1 MMAAMV
7 AIVDI
12 AHWAWEER
20 FQVLLDSDSDSQSN
34 PLQTGA
40 LSTWALAHRVPLTPS
55 SWRQFSRFNCCHRD
69 GERRP
74 GGLGVRVCRRRGKRR
89 RGAAHGH
96 RQGFRQGSS
105 VCVLLEAGLF
115 GFTSIFCVYVL
126 VDLYIC
132 KDLTVL

>member
-1 MMAAMV
+1 MAAMV
-7 AIVDI
+7 AIGDT

-20 FQVLLDSDSDSQSN
+20 FQVFLRLR
-34 PLQTGA
+34 
-40 LSTWALAHRVPLTPS
+40 LSVKPITNWRTEHLGLKAHRVPLTPS
-55 SWRQFSRFNCCHRD
+55 SCTSRFNCCHRD

-96 RQGFRQGSS
+96 RQGFATRSS
-105 VCVLLEAGLF
+105 VYVLEEAGLF

-126 VDLYIC
+126 IDLYIY

>member
-1 MMAAMV
+1 MAAMV

-20 FQVLLDSDSDSQSN
+20 FQVLLDSDSQSN
-34 PLQTGA
+34 SLQTGA

-55 SWRQFSRFNCCHRD
+55 SCTSRFNCCHRD

-96 RQGFRQGSS
+96 RQGFATRSS
-105 VCVLLEAGLF
+105 VYVLLVEAGLF
-115 GFTSIFCVYVL
+115 GFTSIFCVDVL
-126 VDLYIC
+126 LDLYIC
-132 KDLTVL
+132 KEL

>member
-1 MMAAMV
+1 MG
-7 AIVDI
+7 
-12 AHWAWEER
+12 
-20 FQVLLDSDSDSQSN
+20 
-34 PLQTGA
+34 GA
-40 LSTWALAHRVPLTPS
+40 VPGFVRLRLRLSVKPITNWRTEHLGLKAHRVPLTPS
-55 SWRQFSRFNCCHRD
+55 SCTSRFNCCHRD
-69 GERRP
+69 GERGP
-74 GGLGVRVCRRRGKRR
+74 GGLDVRVCRRRGKRR

-105 VCVLLEAGLF
+105 VCVLLEDGLF